1 MLTVLS
7 AIAPI
12 FAAIGLGYAGRR
24 WGPFGPASHAELTRF
39 VTKLALPV
47 LLFRIMAEAHPAE
60 IWQPGFIV
68 ASGAGSLVIF
78 AAAIL
83 IRRRTVPTAD
93 AIVDGLAAGYSNT
106 AFIGIPLCLSLL
118 GATGVLA
125 ASIASILTVCL
136 LFAFS
141 ILLIE
146 AALQPEA
153 SLPTLV
159 GRALLAAARN
169 PLVYAPAAGALFSI
183 GGVELPVPVAR
194 FAELLGAAASPCAL
208 VALGLFVGE
217 PRPKVPGQ
225 AVGLLAGF
233 KLLVQP
239 AITWLIAYVLWPL
252 PPVWA
257 KAAVLLAALPTGTGP
272 FMLAE
277 LYGREANLT
286 ARTIL
291 ITTTLSIVT
300 ITVLMAIL

>member
-1 MLTVLS
+1 MLTVLA
-7 AIAPI
+7 AILPI
-12 FAAIGLGYAGRR
+12 FALIGLGYAGRR
-24 WGPFGPASHAELTRF
+24 WGPFGSASQVELTRF

-68 ASGAGSLVIF
+68 ASGGGSLAIF
-78 AAAIL
+78 ALAIL
-83 IRRRTVPTAD
+83 IRRRVVPTAD

-118 GATGVLA
+118 GTTGALA
-125 ASIASILTVCL
+125 ASIASILTVCM
-136 LFAFS
+136 LFALA
-141 ILLIE
+141 ILLVE

-153 SLPTLV
+153 RLPTLI
-159 GRALLAAARN
+159 GRALIAAARN
-169 PLVYAPAAGALFSI
+169 PLVYAPAMGALFSV
-183 GGVELPVPVAR
+183 GGIELPGPIAR

-217 PRPKVPGQ
+217 PRGRVPGS
-225 AVGLLAGF
+225 AVGLLVGL
-233 KLLVQP
+233 KLFAQTAV
-239 AITWLIAYVLWPL
+239 TWVIAYWLWPL

-257 KAAVLLAALPTGTGP
+257 KSAVLIAALPTGTGP

-277 LYGREANLT
+277 LYGLEANLT

-291 ITTTLSIVT
+291 VSTVLSIGTV
-300 ITVLMAIL
+300 TVLMAIL